1 MLAIGLDWAWGLVEL
16 DGMNNTSRCR
26 NECNARV
33 FLKIPPKSFA

>member
-26 NECNARV
+26 NNECNARV
-33 FLKIPPKSFA
+33 FLKVPP